1 MNTTLR
7 YRRKSSILSHRKVL
21 FVAIT
26 VVSIL
31 LGIVIGNNV
40 INSSSSSATTEH
52 TRELYYTSVEIK
64 AGDTLWTIAEEH
76 MSAEYNDINDYIKEI
91 KKVNGIYSDTI
102 HAGNYLI
109 VPYYEVVE

>member
-1 MNTTLR
+1 MNTTFR
-7 YRRKSSILSHRKVL
+7 YKRKSSYFSHRRML

-40 INSSSSSATTEH
+40 ISTSSSSATTEH
-52 TRELYYTSVEIK
+52 TRELYYTSVEIE
-64 AGDTLWTIAEEH
+64 AGDTLWTIAEEY
-76 MSAEYNDINDYIKEI
+76 MSAEYDDINEYIKEI
-91 KKVNGIYSDTI
+91 KKINGIYNDTI
-102 HAGNYLI
+102 HAGNYLM